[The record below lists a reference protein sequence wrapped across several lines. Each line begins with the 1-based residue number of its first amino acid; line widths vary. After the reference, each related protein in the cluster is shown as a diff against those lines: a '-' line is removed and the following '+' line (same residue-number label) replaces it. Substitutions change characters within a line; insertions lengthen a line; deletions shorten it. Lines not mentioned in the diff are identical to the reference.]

1 MAEYIVAE
9 HRTDG
14 AFMAHARAW
23 MARLLFDAAQ
33 TEADQ
38 LWERHRVDTSITLTE
53 TQEDFLRRI
62 GILK

>member
-9 HRTDG
+9 HRADA
-14 AFMAHARAW
+14 AFMAHARTR
-23 MARLLFDAAQ
+23 MEQLLFDGEK

-53 TQEDFLRRI
+53 TQEDFQRRI

>member
-9 HRTDG
+9 HRADE
-14 AFMAHARAW
+14 AFMAYARVW
-23 MARLLFDAAQ
+23 MVRLLFGAAQ
-33 TEADQ
+33 TQADQ